1 VTTLIHLLSDAIV
14 GERLRA
20 ARVARVGFVDG
31 GQPVIL
37 PVNVAVDAALR
48 ISYRTTADG
57 PLAALDG
64 QRVAVEIDG
73 VDVDTRSG
81 WSILVLG
88 VAHDVSMGT
97 SAAADIDSWAP
108 GHRTRTITIVPHSI
122 GGRDIPPGDDAD
134 WYPGVP
140 GS

>member
-1 VTTLIHLLSDAIV
+1 MTTLLRHLPDAVIA
-14 GERLRA
+14 ERLRA
-20 ARVARVGFVDG
+20 ARLARIGYVDA

-37 PVNVAVDAALR
+37 PVNVVVDGNLR
-48 ISYRTTADG
+48 ITYRTTADG

-73 VDVDTRSG
+73 VDGETRSG

-88 VAHDVSMGT
+88 VAHDVST
-97 SAAADIDSWAP
+97 SPAAAEGIDSWAP
-108 GHRTRTITIVPHSI
+108 GHRTRTITVVPRTI
-122 GGRDIPPGDDAD
+122 NGRVIPPAEDAD